1 MRTLPDNA
9 TVKYQHYRLTPD
21 HNLMPAHLCRALRLP
36 MRSQGGLTIATLAWE
51 GHIIVAQAECNDRDN
66 FSKSI
71 GRNIARGRAI
81 KKLYEEVMYK

>member
-1 MRTLPDNA
+1 
-9 TVKYQHYRLTPD
+9 
-21 HNLMPAHLCRALRLP
+21 